1 MRTNYEEPAP
11 AKSRNVEELIA
22 HFKMVVGIPNV
33 YYEPPENTKMKYP
46 CVRFQRRRFS
56 SQSADNI
63 NYIVHEQFEATLIY
77 KSPDSPLP
85 RRLLMSTPMCSH
97 DRHYTADNLSHD
109 VYIITK

>member
-1 MRTNYEEPAP
+1 MRSNLPDINP
-11 AKSRNVEELIA
+11 SKSKKVEELID
-22 HFKMVVGIPNV
+22 HFKRVVGIPNV

-56 SQSADNI
+56 TQQADNI
-63 NYIVHEQFEATLIY
+63 NYIVNEQFEATLIY
-77 KSPDSPLP
+77 KAPDSPLP
-85 RRLLMSTPMCSH
+85 KRLLINTPMCSH